1 MRNMSFRV
9 KLPLMISL
17 LVCIVLAVTAVVS
30 YTVAAVITLDKSK
43 DEIKATSDRVGA
55 GLYAS
60 LSLEEQSTFLITT
73 HRTFQDLLEIRNTDG
88 QEGENFFSENNELLD
103 KASGILAD
111 SLAGME
117 GNNSLI
123 LLDRKVDCSSIEE
136 ALDDCTLTASR
147 RDFLKKAGLLVVSFS
162 AAGVGALTS
171 IASAQSPAGASAAGS
186 VSRP

>member
-88 QEGENFFSENNELLD
+88 QEGENFSRKTMNCWIRQVVFS
-103 KASGILAD
+103 
-111 SLAGME
+111 
-117 GNNSLI
+117 
-123 LLDRKVDCSSIEE
+123 RTVWQVWKV
-136 ALDDCTLTASR
+136 TT
-147 RDFLKKAGLLVVSFS
+147 V
-162 AAGVGALTS
+162 
-171 IASAQSPAGASAAGS
+171 
-186 VSRP
+186 